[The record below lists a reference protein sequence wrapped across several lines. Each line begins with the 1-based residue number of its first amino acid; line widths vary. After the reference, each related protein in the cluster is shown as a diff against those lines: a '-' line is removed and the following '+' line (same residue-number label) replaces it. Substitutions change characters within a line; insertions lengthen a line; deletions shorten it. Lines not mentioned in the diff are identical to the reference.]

1 MSAIISI
8 VDVDQIWAE
17 QKVQLNHARL
27 VHELSMTFQKPH
39 GEMIQTFNQ
48 ALDLLQNT
56 RENEL
61 KISNTEF
68 MQLLSALSRVKM
80 DSQGRCIVL
89 TVLTKIYIYMLDM
102 QTDQQQEDQSMSQMT
117 LYFLKVLGS
126 YLNDSVA
133 AVRACTLQ
141 LLGDLIPRGQII
153 TFEIYQFIC
162 ILLNDVSVDVRL
174 QALDCIDCITMTFQH
189 SFLYQVNDNRFPIQ
203 EDVFPRVCDK
213 LNDND
218 PLVREKACM
227 LLANDH
233 VHGRLNLQSVLDR
246 QAKGSQFSYHAGS
259 KKAVNN
265 PSVQSVV
272 LFTKDQ
278 VLDHAGSLNACK
290 ISVQN
295 SNNNLSVDYP
305 GGSGNMGGINAIREF
320 ACGSLLQAYE
330 DEEPSV
336 RLAGIKATEQLMEKS
351 LEFVNLSID
360 FLIAMFND
368 SSLDVRLEAIQVM
381 DRHSLKKSLALNE
394 EQIASVMFSMDD
406 SHLKVRR
413 ACRSVLANIRVKNL
427 QLLQSIVNALSLH
440 IDKYKADAAELNHV
454 HECFFKVG
462 LHNSGFVPQFFKA
475 WMDQNRERNLKSP
488 SLTDPYYIAFQMLIT
503 AAQSLNQKLQHMLPH
518 HWLQHTLFL
527 QTQLSI
533 LKTCNIK
540 KKKTSKQKQ
549 K

>member
-1 MSAIISI
+1 MSATISI
-8 VDVDQIWAE
+8 VDVDKIWAE
-17 QKVQLNHARL
+17 QKVKLNHARL
-27 VHELSMTFQKPH
+27 VYELSMTFQKPH

-48 ALDLLQNT
+48 ALDLLKNT
-56 RENEL
+56 REKEL
-61 KISNTEF
+61 KISSTQF
-68 MQLLSALSRVKM
+68 MQLLPLLSRVKM
-80 DSQGRCIVL
+80 DSNGRCIVL
-89 TVLTKIYIYMLDM
+89 TVLTKIYIYMVD
-102 QTDQQQEDQSMSQMT
+102 SQNDEQMEGDESKSQLT

-126 YLNDSVA
+126 YLDDFSAN
-133 AVRACTLQ
+133 VRACTLQ
-141 LLGDLIPRGQII
+141 LLGDLIPRCQII

-162 ILLNDVSVDVRL
+162 LLLNDVSVDVRL
-174 QALDCIDCITMTFQH
+174 QALDCIDCITAVFQL
-189 SFLYQVNDNRFPIQ
+189 SFLYQVNDNKFPIQ
-203 EDVFPRVCDK
+203 EDVFPRICDK

-218 PLVREKACM
+218 PLVREKAC
-227 LLANDH
+227 LILAKDH

-265 PSVQSVV
+265 PGAQSVV

-278 VLDHAGSLNACK
+278 VLDHAGTLNASK
-290 ISVQN
+290 FSIQN
-295 SNNNLSVDYP
+295 SKNYLSVDFP
-305 GGSGNMGGINAIREF
+305 GGSGNMGGINVIREF
-320 ACGSLLQAYE
+320 ACGSFLQAYE

-351 LEFVNLSID
+351 PEFANQSID

-368 SSLDVRLEAIQVM
+368 SSLDVRIEAIQVM
-381 DRHSLKKSLALNE
+381 DRHSLKKTLALNE

-406 SHLKVRR
+406 SHLEVRR

-427 QLLQSIVNALSLH
+427 QLLQSIVNALTLH

-462 LHNSGFVPQFFKA
+462 LHNSGFVPQFFKV

-488 SLTDPYYIAFQMLIT
+488 SLTDPYYIAFQMLVT

-533 LKTCNIK
+533 LKTCNTKQK
-540 KKKTSKQKQ
+540 KKQKQ